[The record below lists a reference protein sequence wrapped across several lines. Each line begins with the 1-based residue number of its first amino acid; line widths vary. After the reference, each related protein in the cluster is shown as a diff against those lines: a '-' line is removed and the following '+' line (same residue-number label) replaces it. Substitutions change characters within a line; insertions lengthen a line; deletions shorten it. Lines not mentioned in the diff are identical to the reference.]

1 MPLLERRAELAL
13 IERTIEAAAAGR
25 GGALVLRGP
34 AGIGK
39 TRLLRAAG
47 QLAAARGMYTLSA
60 RPGPLDA
67 ALPWGVARELLAAAL
82 PDAPAPPALLAGQ
95 VLTADGAGV
104 QAEDAHSTAMFAIQ
118 DLVEALA
125 ARQPLLLLVDDLHW
139 SDVASARWVDHLAAR
154 VAGRP
159 IALIAA
165 ARRGECADASAV
177 IDELY
182 GRDGLVLH
190 TPPALSRA
198 AVHDLVEDAFGS
210 RASADLA
217 RACLEAT
224 GGNPL
229 LLRALIDELA
239 SEDAGQGELVARVRD
254 ITPDSVREE
263 TARRLAREA
272 EAVQRIASAAAILG
286 DGAGIDEVA
295 AVADLAVPDAVDAA
309 DRLVS
314 LEILARGPELAFV
327 HPLIGSAVL
336 ETVPEHRRRAAHAR
350 AARVL
355 DDLGAPPER
364 VAAQI
369 VAAAPG
375 RDAWAVDVLHSAAA
389 LALARG
395 APDSAVTYLER
406 ALAEP
411 PENARRG
418 EILYLLGLALLRSR
432 PDVAVERLRAA
443 LDATTMVSARA
454 QVAIHL
460 ALALVHT
467 DRFADADVVLGNV
480 GDELGPNE
488 RELSLGV
495 EAIRAGVSQQS
506 VALRAGGLARLRA
519 LAPEVAE
526 GRTPAERL
534 VLAQVAAASPMGDET
549 AEVAAGRARRALG
562 DGALLAE
569 VTSDSPSLW
578 YAGSGLLFAEALGDC
593 EELASAALEDARRRG
608 SRIGMSLA
616 LWFRAAAAQRR
627 GALEQAVEDGRAS
640 LDLTHGSGPG
650 IFFALEVVCAAEI
663 ARGRASEALALL
675 ERYLSAGPGE
685 ATFSNAIALHSRGML
700 RHALGESVQAAADI
714 EASTRVFAGLDY
726 GPWVLPWR
734 SEAAVV
740 LAAIGRIEE
749 GRQLVAR
756 ELELASRWGAPRA
769 LGIALRGCGLL
780 RRPADV
786 ELLEQSAAELARSS
800 DRAEHARTL
809 LDLGASLRRA
819 GQRAAAAERLRA
831 GLTASL
837 ATGASGIAAEIRTEL
852 AVAGTKP
859 QRAVHRDQ
867 ELTASELRV
876 AELAAQ
882 RLTNREIA
890 DALFVAV
897 RTVET
902 HLTHAYTKLGVTGR
916 RELAVALRP
925 VATTAGQAPREP
937 LWPRAESPRH

>member
-1 MPLLERRAELAL
+1 M

-39 TRLLRAAG
+39 TRLLGAAG
-47 QLAAARGMYTLSA
+47 QLGAARGTHTVSA

-82 PDAPAPPALLAGQ
+82 PDAPASAASLAGQ
-95 VLTADGAGV
+95 VLAADGAGV
-104 QAEDAHSTAMFAIQ
+104 QAEDTHSTAVFAIQ
-118 DLVEALA
+118 NLVEALA

-139 SDVASARWVDHLAAR
+139 SDVASARWIDHLAAR
-154 VAGRP
+154 VPGRP

-165 ARRGECADASAV
+165 ARSGERAAASAV

-182 GRDGLVLH
+182 GREGLVVR
-190 TPPALSRA
+190 TPPALSGA
-198 AVHDLVEDAFGS
+198 AVHGLVEDAFGS
-210 RASADLA
+210 RATADLG
-217 RACLEAT
+217 RACLKAT

-239 SEDAGQGELVARVRD
+239 TEGAGQGELVARVRD

-263 TARRLAREA
+263 TARRLARET
-272 EAVQRIASAAAILG
+272 EAVQRVASAAAILG
-286 DGAGIDEVA
+286 GGAGIDEVA
-295 AVADLAVPDAVDAA
+295 TLAGLAVPDAVDAA
-309 DRLVS
+309 DGLVS
-314 LEILARGPELAFV
+314 LEILARGSELAFV
-327 HPLIGSAVL
+327 HPLIESAVL
-336 ETVPEHRRRAAHAR
+336 ETIPEHRRRAAHLR

-355 DDLGAPPER
+355 DRLGAPPER

-375 RDAWAVDVLHSAAA
+375 HNAWAVDALHRAAA
-389 LALARG
+389 VALARG

-411 PENARRG
+411 PESERRG
-418 EILYLLGLALLRSR
+418 EILHLLGLALLRSH
-432 PDVAVERLRAA
+432 PHVAAGRLRAA
-443 LDATTMVSARA
+443 LDATPIVSARA

-467 DRFADADVVLGNV
+467 NQLADADIVLGNMA
-480 GDELGPNE
+480 DELGHDD
-488 RELSLGV
+488 RELSFGL

-519 LAPEVAE
+519 LTPEVAE

-534 VLAQVAAASPMGDET
+534 VLAQAAAASPMGDET

-569 VTSDSPSLW
+569 VTSDSPSIW
-578 YAGSGLLFAEALGDC
+578 YAGSGLLFAEALDDC
-593 EELASAALEDARRRG
+593 EELANAALEDARRRG
-608 SRIGMSLA
+608 SRLGMSLA
-616 LWFRAAAAQRR
+616 YWFRAAAAHRR
-627 GALEQAVEDGRAS
+627 GALEQAVEDGCSS
-640 LDLTHGSGPG
+640 LELTHGSGPG
-650 IFFALEVVCAAEI
+650 IFFALAVVSAAEI
-663 ARGRASEALALL
+663 GRGHASEALALL
-675 ERYLSAGPGE
+675 ERYLTAGPGE

-700 RHALGESVQAAADI
+700 RHALGESAQAAADI
-714 EASTRVFAGLDY
+714 EASARVFDGLDY

-734 SEAAVV
+734 SDAAIV

-756 ELELASRWGAPRA
+756 ELELARRWGAPRT

-780 RRPADV
+780 QRPADI
-786 ELLEQSAAELARSS
+786 ELLEQAATELARSA
-800 DRAEHARTL
+800 DRAEHAKTL
-809 LDLGASLRRA
+809 VDLGAALRRA
-819 GQRAAAAERLRA
+819 GRRVSATERLRA
-831 GLTASL
+831 GLRESL

-852 AVAGTKP
+852 AVAGARP

-902 HLTHAYTKLGVTGR
+902 HLTHAYTKLGVSGR

-925 VATTAGQAPREP
+925 VATTAGQAPDKP
-937 LWPRAESPRH
+937 PRPRGESPRH